1 MWAAEKGGG
10 NAAHTE
16 TLPQKR
22 LPAQAGNVIQLR
34 CKPTSRQFSVRPSA
48 RKSPA
53 GAGLVA
59 GHACRLAGPRRT
71 HGARQAR
78 HTKTPCPQRGQD
90 SVANGWAAGDGRR
103 IERYADCMVARI
115 TEREGYL
122 VSIGPSSRHC
132 PLLRF
137 GRGMAQ
143 GDGGCV
149 ICSWPI
155 GPTYSSS
162 WGHPRCCSSSFLDE
176 TKRAIPKG
184 AARRS
189 SERKHAHE
197 GSVARGRRCVS
208 IWTATI

>member
-90 SVANGWAAGDGRR
+90 SVANGWAAGADAAMPLRKSPAKSGAKVSHVAVLGRGCTSR
-103 IERYADCMVARI
+103 PGKPLHQRGAA
-115 TEREGYL
+115 GL
-122 VSIGPSSRHC
+122 VSVWVTGTR
-132 PLLRF
+132 
-137 GRGMAQ
+137 
-143 GDGGCV
+143 
-149 ICSWPI
+149 
-155 GPTYSSS
+155 
-162 WGHPRCCSSSFLDE
+162 
-176 TKRAIPKG
+176 K
-184 AARRS
+184 AARAR
-189 SERKHAHE
+189 
-197 GSVARGRRCVS
+197 VASG
-208 IWTATI
+208 WG